1 MRYNYDPFSQAEHD
15 DALRASVF
23 VIVAI
28 VVVALIC
35 LAMIA
40 YILFNVV
47 PAFVD
52 TVSFAIKVM
61 WFLAFQLFG

>member
-1 MRYNYDPFSQAEHD
+1 MRYNHDPFSQAEHD
-15 DALRASVF
+15 DALRAGVF
-23 VIVAI
+23 VIVSMA
-28 VVVALIC
+28 VVALIC

-52 TVSFAIKVM
+52 TVAFAIKGM

>member
-23 VIVAI
+23 VIVAMA
-28 VVVALIC
+28 VVALIC

-40 YILFNVV
+40 YILFSVV

-52 TVSFAIKVM
+52 TVAFAIKGM

>member
-1 MRYNYDPFSQAEHD
+1 MRYNYDPFNQAEHD
-15 DALRASVF
+15 DALKGGVF
-23 VIVAI
+23 VIVSMA
-28 VVVALIC
+28 VVALIC

-52 TVSFAIKVM
+52 TVAFAIKGM

>member
-1 MRYNYDPFSQAEHD
+1 MRYNHDPFSQAEHD

-23 VIVAI
+23 VIVSMA
-28 VVVALIC
+28 VVALIC

-40 YILFNVV
+40 YVLFNVV

-52 TVSFAIKVM
+52 TVAFAIKGM
-61 WFLAFQLFG
+61 WYLAFQLFS